1 MKKLLGISLV
11 AILTAAPMMA
21 GAAVGDV
28 VAGDPGSTASGAAS
42 ATNPPKYALATSTAN
57 DGKVATA
64 GYVKGAYNAA
74 IKAVN
79 KLQDTKQDTISDLA
93 TIRSNASAGANAL
106 QKADITTGSANGT
119 ISVKGT
125 DVSVKG
131 LGSAAYTAS
140 TAYASSAQGTKAD
153 SALQTAGNGLTK
165 SGTTVSAD
173 LTDKGGL
180 EFAGTTDGS
189 KTISVKVDGT
199 TIEKNT
205 TTGALQVK
213 SGTYATAAQGAKAD
227 TALQPTS
234 ALDGAK
240 LTAGTVAKTAL
251 ASGVQTSLDLAD
263 SAVQSVV
270 EGTANGTIAVDGTDV
285 AVHGLGSAAYTASNA
300 YATAAQGTKADNA
313 IQSAGNGLSKDGTT
327 LAVKAKSGGGITVDT
342 NGVSLT
348 NGIQAAAAP
357 TTYTGTGLTTKGY
370 VDEKVATATS
380 GMVTASSTNTFT
392 NKTIDAEGTG
402 NSITNL
408 KTTNFKSGTIV
419 TSVGATGADT
429 SLPTEKAVRSAITTA
444 TSSMAKQAG
453 VVETIKDVTLTSSL
467 ASTAIT
473 GTVATVTDWTSEA
486 AGTAQVTGSVTS
498 GTVNTSINSASVK
511 YTES

>member
-11 AILTAAPMMA
+11 AVLAVSPMMA
-21 GAAVGDV
+21 RAEA
-28 VAGDPGSTASGAAS
+28 VAGDPGTTVTTGAVS
-42 ATNPPKYALATSTAN
+42 ATNPPKYALAQSTGN

-79 KLQDTKQDTISDLA
+79 KLEDTKQNVISDLE

-106 QKADITTGSANGT
+106 QKADITEGTTNGAIT
-119 ISVKGT
+119 VKGT
-125 DVSVKG
+125 AVPVHG

-140 TAYASSAQGTKAD
+140 TAYASAAQGALAD
-153 SALQTAGNGLTK
+153 TALQTAGNGLTK

-180 EFAGTTDGS
+180 EFAGSTDGS

-213 SGTYATAAQGAKAD
+213 SGTYATAAQGALAD
-227 TALQPTS
+227 TALQSTS
-234 ALDGAK
+234 ALNGAN
-240 LTAGTVAKTAL
+240 LTDGTVAKTAL

-263 SAVQSVV
+263 SAIQSVV
-270 EGTANGTIAVDGTDV
+270 EGSTNGTIAVDGTDV
-285 AVHGLGSAAYTASNA
+285 AVHGLGDAAY
-300 YATAAQGTKADNA
+300 
-313 IQSAGNGLSKDGTT
+313 
-327 LAVKAKSGGGITVDT
+327 SGV
-342 NGVSLT
+342 
-348 NGIQAAAAP
+348 QAAAAP

-419 TSVGATGADT
+419 TSVGTTGADT

-444 TSSMAKQAG
+444 TTGMAKQAG
-453 VVETIKDVTLTSSL
+453 VVETIKDVTLTSAL
-467 ASTAIT
+467 ANTAVT
-473 GTVATVTDWTSEA
+473 GTVATVTDWTNET

-498 GTVNTSINSASVK
+498 GTVNTSIDSASVV

>member
-21 GAAVGDV
+21 GAAVGEV
-28 VAGDPGSTASGAAS
+28 VAGDPGATASGAAS
-42 ATNPPKYALATSTAN
+42 ATNPPKYALAKETAN

-79 KLQDTKQDTISDLA
+79 KLQETKQDTISDLA

-106 QKADITTGSANGT
+106 QKADITEGTTNGAIT
-119 ISVKGT
+119 VKGT
-125 DVSVKG
+125 AVPVHG

-140 TAYASSAQGTKAD
+140 TAYDAAGAATTAEANAKAYADGLAGNYATAAQGGKAD
-153 SALQTAGNGLTK
+153 TALQTAGNGLAK

-180 EFAGTTDGS
+180 EFAGTTEGS

-240 LTAGTVAKTAL
+240 LTAGTVAKEAL
-251 ASGVQTSLDLAD
+251 ASGVQTSLDKAD

-270 EGTANGTIAVDGTDV
+270 EGTTNGTIKVDGNAV
-285 AVHGLGSAAYTASNA
+285 AVHGLGGAAYSGVQG
-300 YATAAQGTKADNA
+300 ATNT
-313 IQSAGNGLSKDGTT
+313 
-327 LAVKAKSGGGITVDT
+327 
-342 NGVSLT
+342 
-348 NGIQAAAAP
+348 
-357 TTYTGTGLTTKGY
+357 TTYTGTNLTTKGY
-370 VDEKVATATS
+370 VDEKVAGATS

-392 NKTIDAEGTG
+392 NKTINAEGTG

-419 TSVGATGADT
+419 TSVGETGTDT
-429 SLPTEKAVRSAITTA
+429 TLPTEKAVRSAITTA
-444 TSSMAKQAG
+444 TSGMAKQAG

-467 ASTAIT
+467 ANTAVT
-473 GTVATVTDWTSEA
+473 GTVATVTDWTNET

-498 GTVNTSINSASVK
+498 GTVNTSINSASVV